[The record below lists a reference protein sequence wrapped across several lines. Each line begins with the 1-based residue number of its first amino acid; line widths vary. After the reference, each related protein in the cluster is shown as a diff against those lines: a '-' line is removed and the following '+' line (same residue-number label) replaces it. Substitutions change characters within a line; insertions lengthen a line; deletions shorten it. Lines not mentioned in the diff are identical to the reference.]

1 MVKIQKKKN
10 IKLSNQLVLHE
21 YMLSL
26 MEVDS
31 LEELTKDMKDSSL
44 EELDID
50 NTSRFYKHLA
60 SRLINRTE
68 LNKDV
73 LRQYDENIVR
83 FTFQINKKR
92 RVNIKWKYFQYLSLL
107 FTEIY
112 LDRYFNQRNRLL
124 DDLNSF
130 IEKYNKYKTGI
141 EKIDYYDES
150 DLKKLAF
157 WNATGS
163 GKTLLM
169 HINILQYLH
178 YFSQNNRRDNLE
190 QIILLT
196 PSEDLSK
203 QHLREFQLSG
213 LQATLFDKNMQGLF
227 RSNEISIIDI
237 HKLRDKMGE
246 KSIAIE
252 AFEGNNLVLVDEG
265 HKGASGYDWRNK
277 REKLSEEGFAFE
289 YSATFGQAVSGK
301 PELIEEYSKCILF
314 DYSYRYFYKDGYG
327 KDYKILNLQDD
338 SDEQIRFLYLT
349 ACLTSFYQ
357 QLKLYNENEYSY
369 RPFMLEK
376 PLLVFVGGSVNA
388 LRQLKGKKV
397 SDVTDVLLFI
407 ADFIKNSRESINMI
421 NRLLS
426 GKPGLLDKN
435 GNEIFGNA
443 YPYLISQEVSAEEI
457 YQDILLQVFNSSI
470 SNATLRVENLKGLE
484 GEIALRIGENEPFGI
499 INVADV
505 NELTKLCS
513 TYPELYVTEKD
524 FSRSYFHD
532 IDKEES
538 SINVLIG
545 SKKFNEGWSS
555 WRVCTMGLMNMGR
568 SEGSQIIQLFGRGVR
583 LKGYDFNLKRSEWVK
598 DKVSNIPKYL
608 DYVETL
614 NIFGIRADYMQQFK
628 DYLNDEGIQT
638 ELHYEEINLPV
649 INSYPDI
656 DLQLKSLRLKSG
668 INFKKQ
674 GPTITFKSPRES
686 LKNEDK
692 IVVNWY
698 PKIQLQRSRQETLSI
713 RESQASKPDVVTFSD
728 EHIAFMDIHSIYFEL
743 QRFKSEKKLYNLTI
757 SQKEI
762 ERLLYNNQW
771 YQIEMP
777 KEELKFDSV
786 NKIKRWQEIAIVL
799 LKKYCEKQYLYEKK
813 GWESSYIEK
822 YDINEKDS
830 NFIKEYKFK
839 VDSNDESLILKIK
852 QLEDSLKNKQLI
864 EFEFGGLESLLFSQ
878 HLYQP
883 LISLEE
889 NTDAIKISPEPLN
902 KGESNFLKDLKS
914 YYDDNPS
921 TFEDKKLYIL
931 RNQSK
936 GKGIGFFEAG
946 SFYPDFIIWILYDN
960 KQYITFVDPKGIRHH
975 SITDTKLQFYQYI
988 KELDERLDDKDLVLN
1003 AFTIANTSYHDLLD
1017 TGMKLS
1023 KEEMRTQHI
1032 LFQNDD
1038 KETYIKEMLS
1048 MILNNE

>member
-1 MVKIQKKKN
+1 M
-10 IKLSNQLVLHE
+10 
-21 YMLSL
+21 
-26 MEVDS
+26 
-31 LEELTKDMKDSSL
+31 
-44 EELDID
+44 
-50 NTSRFYKHLA
+50 
-60 SRLINRTE
+60 
-68 LNKDV
+68 
-73 LRQYDENIVR
+73 
-83 FTFQINKKR
+83 
-92 RVNIKWKYFQYLSLL
+92 
-107 FTEIY
+107 
-112 LDRYFNQRNRLL
+112 
-124 DDLNSF
+124 
-130 IEKYNKYKTGI
+130 
-141 EKIDYYDES
+141 
-150 DLKKLAF
+150 
-157 WNATGS
+157 
-163 GKTLLM
+163 
-169 HINILQYLH
+169 
-178 YFSQNNRRDNLE
+178 
-190 QIILLT
+190 
-196 PSEDLSK
+196 
-203 QHLREFQLSG
+203 
-213 LQATLFDKNMQGLF
+213 
-227 RSNEISIIDI
+227 
-237 HKLRDKMGE
+237 
-246 KSIAIE
+246 
-252 AFEGNNLVLVDEG
+252 
-265 HKGASGYDWRNK
+265 
-277 REKLSEEGFAFE
+277 
-289 YSATFGQAVSGK
+289 
-301 PELIEEYSKCILF
+301 
-314 DYSYRYFYKDGYG
+314 
-327 KDYKILNLQDD
+327 
-338 SDEQIRFLYLT
+338 
-349 ACLTSFYQ
+349 
-357 QLKLYNENEYSY
+357 
-369 RPFMLEK
+369 
-376 PLLVFVGGSVNA
+376 
-388 LRQLKGKKV
+388 
-397 SDVTDVLLFI
+397 
-407 ADFIKNSRESINMI
+407 
-421 NRLLS
+421 
-426 GKPGLLDKN
+426 
-435 GNEIFGNA
+435 
-443 YPYLISQEVSAEEI
+443 
-457 YQDILLQVFNSSI
+457 
-470 SNATLRVENLKGLE
+470 KGLE